1 VQAKV
6 LSNAIWN
13 AVNGGSSAVVAV
25 LVPPFLT
32 RLLSPEAYGAWALA
46 LQIGT
51 YVALFGFGIQIA
63 VGRYVAY
70 WEVRENYVQ
79 RDGIVTTA
87 FWFMV
92 AASIIGW
99 LAICGVGLSIERI
112 VPGLSPALVEQTR
125 IAIILVGLALA
136 INLPSSVLAAVFTGR
151 QRSDIPAKIQGVGRL
166 VLAAGLVVA
175 GLSHNLGVLGIVYA
189 VISIGIVIAL
199 WHAWRTRTHAPTLSP
214 RLIAPGHGREL
225 AGFCLSLTLWSLAM
239 LMVSGLDLII
249 VGRYDYAATAF
260 YAVSV
265 TLMTLVSGTLSSLA
279 NALIPAAA
287 SLPEDPDGSALRGLL
302 ERSSRLIVG
311 AALLA
316 SLPLAFEGHALLGL
330 WLNQDYARNAS
341 VILSYLI
348 WATLIRNAVLPYVT
362 ISIGIGYQRKMTLT
376 PLAEGAISIIL
387 SLILVKTHGAQ
398 GVAVAKIIS
407 GACGVIMIVAHHPLK
422 APLGGMSRRKLLI
435 RSVLQPALSI
445 VPVAIIWAVI
455 RSVDLAPVLS
465 LLVIAFSTLVSVWFL
480 ALSREDRVFGKALLS
495 KIASRA
501 DPVAT
506 GGPGNHLV

>member
-1 VQAKV
+1 
-6 LSNAIWN
+6 
-13 AVNGGSSAVVAV
+13 
-25 LVPPFLT
+25 
-32 RLLSPEAYGAWALA
+32 
-46 LQIGT
+46 
-51 YVALFGFGIQIA
+51 
-63 VGRYVAY
+63 
-70 WEVRENYVQ
+70 
-79 RDGIVTTA
+79 
-87 FWFMV
+87 
-92 AASIIGW
+92 
-99 LAICGVGLSIERI
+99 
-112 VPGLSPALVEQTR
+112 
-125 IAIILVGLALA
+125 
-136 INLPSSVLAAVFTGR
+136 
-151 QRSDIPAKIQGVGRL
+151 
-166 VLAAGLVVA
+166 
-175 GLSHNLGVLGIVYA
+175 
-189 VISIGIVIAL
+189 
-199 WHAWRTRTHAPTLSP
+199 
-214 RLIAPGHGREL
+214 
-225 AGFCLSLTLWSLAM
+225 M